1 MIPLFF
7 LNYSYLINRMKKY
20 FAALCAIMALFF
32 VSACEPEEKPDPQK
46 DEFDHIEFRSGF
58 EVSQDVIE
66 YFDLVYDILSNNKS
80 ISSGTMS
87 GEFKPIEV
95 KSGIKDGPFEVHIN
109 FKATDKIY
117 KEWDMWKE
125 YVISKNCFIG
135 LYSVSKKG
143 VESELIKITYE
154 FPNATFGTFVEENL
168 PEMVS
173 SIEDI
178 LNINEKIIIEDNGSN
193 IRYL

>member
-1 MIPLFF
+1 
-7 LNYSYLINRMKKY
+7 
-20 FAALCAIMALFF
+20 MALFF